1 MASFYAIPTLAGQ
14 AAIAA
19 AMMPGADPMELTQ
32 FVVGDGNGNY
42 VPPLETQ
49 TQLVNQTGSV
59 PIAAINRVDN
69 MLKIDGILDETVGGF
84 VIREAGILDSDG
96 VLLFVAAVAPT
107 QKSSTSEGIEQSVTL
122 GLDILVSDTANI
134 TLVIEGTSYATH
146 NYVNTQIAALRT
158 TIGMP
163 LRVYNLAVKSVTL
176 KDPPSSPT
184 PGDAYIVPVDATGA
198 WGGQTGKL
206 TQYVSA
212 SAGWI
217 FVAPP
222 VAHQVSD
229 EATGLTY
236 QRAADGKYNVVV
248 PAYLGTARRYLYEE
262 VVLGV
267 RQRGWGNPFDINS
280 LTEITPGLA
289 TNDWLAVYDTSSGE
303 MRKVQVST
311 LVELVQRENIALNFF
326 LGGK

>member
-14 AAIAA
+14 AAITAA
-19 AMMPGADPMELTQ
+19 LLPGADPIELSQ

-42 VPPLETQ
+42 VTPLETQ
-49 TQLVNQTGSV
+49 TQLVNQKAAV

-69 MLKIDGILDETVGGF
+69 VLKIDGIFDETVGGF
-84 VIREAGILDSDG
+84 TIRETGILDSSG
-96 VLLFVAAVAPT
+96 VLLFVGVVAAT
-107 QKSSTSEGIEQSVTL
+107 QKTSTSEGTEQSITL
-122 GLDILVSDTANI
+122 GMDILVSDTANI

-198 WGGQTGKL
+198 WAGQTGKL

-212 SAGWI
+212 SVGWI

-236 QRAADGKYNVVV
+236 QRARKYNVVV
-248 PAYLGTARRYLYEE
+248 PAYLGTARAYLHEE
-262 VVLGV
+262 VVGGV
-267 RQRGWGNPFDINS
+267 RGRGWSNPRVLTDLTAMTLTGAIQLPTFNPATGLPGKATVNDI
-280 LTEITPGLA
+280 A
-289 TNDWLAVYDTSSGE
+289 AAVAISDYIHSE
-303 MRKVQVST
+303 M
-311 LVELVQRENIALNFF
+311 FF
-326 LGGK
+326 LGDA